1 MELGFF
7 LLKLLPAET
16 EEALME
22 EVFTLCYL
30 GEGFSYT
37 EVNEMERRERT
48 WFLRRLAKQKER
60 ESEAIKSAKG
70 G

>member
-7 LLKLLPAET
+7 LLKLLPSET

-30 GEGFSYT
+30 GEGLSLT
-37 EVNEMERRERT
+37 EVSEMTRRDRT
-48 WFLRRLAKQKER
+48 WFLKRLAKQKER
-60 ESEAIKSAKG
+60 EADAIKAAKG
-70 G
+70 